1 MKTEVH
7 TKTCVQMFIVALFG
21 IAKFWEQPEY
31 LSTGEELNKLCCCHT
46 KGNYTAIERDYRPI
60 HNSDGSQGH
69 YAEWTSRS
77 QKVTDYDS
85 TYMTFQKSRNF
96 SKGGLVDWW
105 VGGCRDAVGGR
116 QVRLYGGSTRGLCGE
131 GAALHLDSR
140 GGYSKPHAW

>member
-46 KGNYTAIERDYRPI
+46 KGNYTARERDYQPI
-60 HNSDGSQGH
+60 HNSGGSQGH

-96 SKGGLVDWW
+96 SKGGLVS
-105 VGGCRDAVGGR
+105 GGLQGCCRWEAGATIR
-116 QVRLYGGSTRGLCGE
+116 GSTRGLCGE